1 MAFTKVTGPGIH
13 TLANITSHNIN
24 SSGIITATKFVGP
37 LEASSGSTGTFDSL
51 TVTGNVSV
59 GGTLTYEDVTNI
71 DSVGIITARKGI
83 SVSGGG
89 TLDQANVTGVST
101 FTGTIDANG
110 GANIVGGLTVDQVN
124 ATGISTFGGY
134 ISLAQK
140 IIHTGDPDTSIEF
153 DTNTIKFETQGAE
166 AIRIQSDSDVGIGTI
181 NNSNNER
188 LRVQD
193 DATTSTSCQLS
204 IISGN
209 AERSILNFGD
219 KEDANIGRVTY
230 DNNDNHLSLWTDNT
244 ERVHID
250 SDGLVGIGTVDPQR
264 NLHIHQPTATNS
276 YLHMTNATTG
286 ATTTDGFSL
295 YVATDGQTYY
305 RARESTGTHVFYT
318 GTTEKLRI
326 TNDGDVLIGGHSSAI
341 QPDNYAS
348 HLQVH
353 GTATDAG
360 ISILRYSNNS
370 GGPTLLFGKSRGA
383 TIGAATTVHDGD
395 DLGKIEFYG
404 TDHTG
409 WESSASVRACADGE
423 WYSGSSGSEDNTDA
437 PGRLEFH
444 TTPNGADNLQE
455 RLRIT
460 SGGRV
465 LIATTD
471 EGHSNADDLTIATA
485 AGSLG
490 NTGIT
495 IRSSTSGDGNIFFSD
510 ATSGDG
516 ETKGVVK
523 YAHSDDSLRFNTAG
537 SERLRIRDNGN
548 VSIASSLAVT
558 GITTSSSYDLS
569 AISTT
574 ISGTVVDLFVYDTR
588 KDSDG
593 GAWRK
598 RTSHTS
604 WYNETF
610 SATRG
615 SKKEFPAVA
624 VISVR
629 GGTVSSYGA
638 DNGNMKIKIYD
649 GDDPE
654 MPLWMEFEG
663 HSNSGENFLRG
674 GANYP
679 ITSVSAANGVLC
691 IGRDGGYGG
700 ALVSFIDEFM
710 YTYWDATSRSE
721 YAGSIAERNSGKG
734 GKSQAGLGII
744 NATVNDVAMT
754 VLPNAKIMNG
764 TGLPSPTIAFATVV
778 GATVIK
784 EVGIGNTFVAHQ
796 PVRVYD
802 DNGTYDNV
810 NNVQFTKDGK
820 VVYTESNGSQFGWMY
835 VHDIPYKDT
844 AVTVNNQDTALSWYD
859 TRDDGTNGHGFADID
874 GHIYS
879 STASYGVKI
888 LHAVTGPDDM
898 IYTSTT
904 SGVTMI
910 QENRGA
916 NRSGLVAHVTHSY
929 NTGWLLG
936 DQKFCL
942 SDTDDTNK
950 TNTQTEYDRS
960 IAAKNLTVHGTVTKT
975 AVATGAEMVS
985 WSFGDSNSNYL
996 KQAYNAQLQFGT
1008 GDFSVMGWIKMADYS
1023 NSGYV
1028 FDRADSSTGNRI
1040 AVFVGGDRTMTLY
1053 TNDGATTEVGS
1064 GGNAVIG
1071 SAHDGKWVFFT
1082 VTRHSGGTMESY
1094 INGELRHSV
1103 HGTPRDVDNDDA
1115 FLIVGGRH
1123 NNASGEQFDGEIAL
1137 LRISKSVPSPEQVAK
1152 IYNDEKDLFVA
1163 NAKCSLYGSSSSI
1176 TALAHDED
1184 NDTLHVGTSGG
1195 RSDFIGL
1202 NRINNTT
1209 TAVTTAISASNGLI
1223 IEQ

>member
-1 MAFTKVTGPGIH
+1 MALTKVTGGTISTTGNYH
-13 TLANITSHNIN
+13 TNNIN
-24 SSGIITATKFVGP
+24 SAGVITATKFVGP
-37 LEASSGSTGTFDSL
+37 FEGDVSGIATGANKIKTVDESSDTSCFPVFVNTSTDVHQPAKIGSNLTFNSSTGDLGATKVTAEQFVGNISGTGATFT
-51 TVTGNVSV
+51 TVDISGTLNYTHVTDVYSV
-59 GGTLTYEDVTNI
+59 GVATFQNNVQ
-71 DSVGIITARKGI
+71 VGAGI
-83 SVSGGG
+83 SV
-89 TLDQANVTGVST
+89 VGV
-101 FTGTIDANG
+101 
-110 GANIVGGLTVDQVN
+110 
-124 ATGISTFGGY
+124 STFGGY

-244 ERVHID
+244 ER
-250 SDGLVGIGTVDPQR
+250 
-264 NLHIHQPTATNS
+264 
-276 YLHMTNATTG
+276 
-286 ATTTDGFSL
+286 
-295 YVATDGQTYY
+295 
-305 RARESTGTHVFYT
+305 
-318 GTTEKLRI
+318 LRI
-326 TNDGDVLIGGHSSAI
+326 KND
-341 QPDNYAS
+341 
-348 HLQVH
+348 
-353 GTATDAG
+353 
-360 ISILRYSNNS
+360 
-370 GGPTLLFGKSRGA
+370 
-383 TIGAATTVHDGD
+383 
-395 DLGKIEFYG
+395 
-404 TDHTG
+404 
-409 WESSASVRACADGE
+409 
-423 WYSGSSGSEDNTDA
+423 
-437 PGRLEFH
+437 
-444 TTPNGADNLQE
+444 
-455 RLRIT
+455 
-460 SGGRV
+460 
-465 LIATTD
+465 
-471 EGHSNADDLTIATA
+471 
-485 AGSLG
+485 
-490 NTGIT
+490 
-495 IRSSTSGDGNIFFSD
+495 
-510 ATSGDG
+510 
-516 ETKGVVK
+516 
-523 YAHSDDSLRFNTAG
+523 
-537 SERLRIRDNGN
+537 GN

-569 AISTT
+569 AIDKS
-574 ISGTVVDLFVYDTR
+574 ISDTAVDLFVYDTR

-624 VISVR
+624 VISVI
-629 GGTVSSYGA
+629 GGTVSSYGS

-663 HSNSGENFLRG
+663 YSNSGENFLRG
-674 GANYP
+674 GTNYP
-679 ITSVSAANGVLC
+679 ITSVSAVNGILC

-710 YTYWDATSRSE
+710 YTYWDGTSRSE

-734 GKSQAGLGII
+734 GTSQAGLGII
-744 NATVNDVAMT
+744 NPTVNDVAMT

-764 TGLPSPTIAFATVV
+764 TGLPSPTIAFATIV

-784 EVGIGNTFVAHQ
+784 EVGIGNTFVASQ
-796 PVRVYD
+796 PRRVYD
-802 DNGTYDNV
+802 TNGTYDNV
-810 NNVQFTKDGK
+810 NNVEFTKDGK
-820 VVYTESNGSQFGWMY
+820 VVYTESNGSQYGWMY
-835 VHDIPYKDT
+835 VHDIPVYKSYGI
-844 AVTVNNQDTALSWYD
+844 AVNNQGTALSWYD
-859 TRDDGTNGHGFADID
+859 TRDGGSESAQGGHGFADQD

-879 STASYGVKI
+879 SNAGYGVKI
-888 LHAVTGPDDM
+888 LHTVTAPDDM
-898 IYTSTT
+898 IYATTT

-916 NRSGLVAHVTHSY
+916 NRSALVAHVTHSY
-929 NTGWLLG
+929 NTGWLHG

-942 SDTDDTNK
+942 SDTDDTDK

-960 IAAKNLTVHGTVTKT
+960 IGAKNLTAYGTVTKT

-985 WSFGDSNSNYL
+985 WSFGNSNSNYL
-996 KQAYNAQLQFGT
+996 KQDYTAKLQFGT
-1008 GDFSVMGWIKMADYS
+1008 SSFSVMAWIKMADYS
-1023 NSGYV
+1023 STGFI
-1028 FDRADSSTGNRI
+1028 FDRADSSGGERI
-1040 AVFVGGDRTMTLY
+1040 AWYMESDDLKLY
-1053 TNDGATTEVGS
+1053 THDGSSSSEIGYGTVE
-1064 GGNAVIG
+1064 IG
-1071 SAHDGKWVFFT
+1071 SAYDGEWVFA
-1082 VTRHSGGTMESY
+1082 VSTRHSSGQMETY
-1094 INGELRHSV
+1094 INGELRHTQVSAV
-1103 HGTPRDVDNDDA
+1103 RDVDNGDA
-1115 FLIVGGRH
+1115 YLIVGGRY
-1123 NNASGEQFDGEIAL
+1123 NNTSGNQFNGEIAL
-1137 LRISKSVPSPEQVAK
+1137 LRMSKSVPSSEQVAK
-1152 IYNDEKDLFVA
+1152 IYDDEKDLFIP

-1184 NDTLHVGTSGG
+1184 TDTLHVGTSGG
-1195 RSDFIGL
+1195 RSDFTGL